1 VSDVS
6 EVDQVALPPLRYGL
20 LLDSATVNGW
30 QATVVEHLRAS
41 GDAELVVVVVRSSL
55 SPRTPTG
62 QRRVGHRRSL
72 SERAGTALFR
82 SYSTRLSRPRAL
94 RPSTVT
100 PWSQTVSVVRMSPLR
115 AEHAGV
121 VFRPEDV
128 EAIKA
133 HGLEFLIAFGFEDLA
148 GGALEASRL
157 GVWRFQ
163 HGDARVDRGQPL
175 GFWELVDGQSTVG
188 AVLRREAEGPDRL
201 VLRQGRFAVAR
212 ESYAL
217 TSDRLL
223 LGSAA
228 WPAQL
233 CGRIRMGI
241 PGAPGQSLA
250 PPAAGPGR
258 TLNISSFLRFL
269 AATTNARLRKYW
281 HHGLRHDD
289 WNIGVVDAP
298 VATLLAQRSIPEVRW
313 APVRRGHYAADPF
326 GRLDGASLE
335 VFYEDYSRS
344 QGFAT
349 IARRRWTRDGGWAP
363 PEQAL
368 QIGSHLSYPFQL
380 EHDGRRMMLP
390 ESRASGKLALYE
402 ADRTGATW
410 RQSAELGLGRDVADS
425 TLFHHADRWWLFAVG
440 ADRLNP
446 ATELF
451 LWFADRPEGPW
462 EEHPLNPIL
471 VDVRSARP
479 AGPLFS
485 VDGQLYRPAQDCSTG
500 YGDRV
505 AVKRILSLTTASF
518 DEELVC
524 FLEAARGGPFS
535 SGLHTLTAVG
545 DVTLVDGKRWAWSSS
560 ATARAIRRRLHV

>member
-1 VSDVS
+1 
-6 EVDQVALPPLRYGL
+6 
-20 LLDSATVNGW
+20 
-30 QATVVEHLRAS
+30 
-41 GDAELVVVVVRSSL
+41 
-55 SPRTPTG
+55 
-62 QRRVGHRRSL
+62 
-72 SERAGTALFR
+72 
-82 SYSTRLSRPRAL
+82 
-94 RPSTVT
+94 
-100 PWSQTVSVVRMSPLR
+100 MSPLR
-115 AEHAGV
+115 AEHAGL

-163 HGDARVDRGQPL
+163 HGDVQVDRGKPL
-175 GFWELVDGQSTVG
+175 AFWELVDGQSTVG
-188 AVLRREAEGPDRL
+188 AVLRREAEAPDRL

-233 CGRIRMGI
+233 CGAIRLGI
-241 PGAPGQSLA
+241 AGAPPQSPA

-258 TLNISSFLRFL
+258 TLNMASFLRFL

-289 WNIGVVDAP
+289 WSIGVVDVP
-298 VATLLAQRSIPEVRW
+298 VATVLARRSIPEVRW

-326 GRLDGASLE
+326 GRWDGTSLE
-335 VFYEDYSRS
+335 VFYEDYSRP

-363 PEQAL
+363 PEPAL
-368 QIGSHLSYPFQL
+368 QIGSHLSYPFL
-380 EHDGRRMMLP
+380 FEHDDRRMMLP

-402 ADRTGATW
+402 ADRAGATW
-410 RQSAELGLGRDVADS
+410 QQSAELVLGRDVADS
-425 TLFHHADRWWLFAVG
+425 TLLHHADRWWLFAVN

-446 ATELF
+446 ATELY
-451 LWFADRPEGPW
+451 LWFADQPEGPW
-462 EEHPLNPIL
+462 REHPLNPIL

-479 AGPLFS
+479 AGPFFS

-505 AVKRILSLTTASF
+505 AVKRVLSLTTTSF
-518 DEELVC
+518 EEEFVC
-524 FLEAARGGPFS
+524 FLDAERAGPFS
-535 SGLHTLTAVG
+535 SGLHTLTAIG
-545 DVTLVDGKRWAWSSS
+545 EVTLVDGKRWALSTSS
-560 ATARAIRRRLHV
+560 TVRAIRRRLHL